1 MKKAASILAVVLFTI
16 GMFATQT
23 NDILNTA
30 FDIEN
35 ALACDGCSADKDD
48 RDDPNV

>member
-1 MKKAASILAVVLFTI
+1 MKKVASILAVVVFTL

-23 NDILNTA
+23 NDILENV

-35 ALACDGCSADKDD
+35 ALACAGCYAEGDD
-48 RDDPNV
+48 RDDPNA